1 MLSNDAKA
9 MINYVNEILNNKKL
23 NHETPKIAESDA
35 DFMELDHS
43 IRTIRDIAA
52 AASNGDVFHNIQGS
66 GFVLDSFKMF
76 QKTFKLSN
84 KEVLGNIVRSKKI
97 IVKGKKLRPHGN
109 HELIT
114 VKKKAKTIVE
124 SEERYRFMTDNAC
137 DIIATMDLSG
147 NFTYISPSVEKI
159 TGYSQ
164 EEVLRNYRE
173 LGYFLPGVQ
182 KEMDRRREIIKEMIQ
197 NGEHFDPV
205 NFEQR
210 QVRKDGENI
219 YTDTVVSGIYD
230 DENKFIEL
238 LTVTRDITEK
248 VKKRREIKRISET
261 DKLTQLYNRV
271 KLDNALE
278 NELNL
283 AKEKALNFS
292 LIMIDID
299 EFKEINDCFGHMA
312 GDEVLVAL
320 SSLFKTCIRSTDII
334 GRWGGEEFLVILPDT
349 NEHDAIE
356 LAEKIRR
363 QVNEILFLNHEHIT
377 VSLGVSVYNQDI
389 TVDSVIYRA
398 DQALYRAKNNG
409 RNQVQVL

>member
-9 MINYVNEILNNKKL
+9 MINYVNGILNSKKI
-23 NHETPKIAESDA
+23 NNQTPKIAESDA
-35 DFMELDHS
+35 DFLELDHN
-43 IRTIRDIAA
+43 IRTIRNIAEAARSGDI
-52 AASNGDVFHNIQGS
+52 FHNIQGN

-76 QKTFKLSN
+76 QNTIKISD
-84 KEVLGNIVRSKKI
+84 EVIMEPIAPKKVVI
-97 IVKGKKLRPHGN
+97 KGKRLRPHN
-109 HELIT
+109 NQEVLT
-114 VKKKAKTIVE
+114 VKRKVKTIIE

-159 TGYSQ
+159 TGYSP
-164 EEVLRNYRE
+164 EEVLGNYRK

-182 KEMDRRREIIKEMIQ
+182 KEMDRRREIIREMVEK
-197 NGEHFDPV
+197 GEHFDSV

-230 DENKFIEL
+230 SENKFLEL
-238 LTVTRDITEK
+238 LAVTRDITEK

-283 AKEKALNFS
+283 AKEKALNFG

-299 EFKEINDCFGHMA
+299 EFKEINDCFGHLA

-320 SSLFKTCIRSTDII
+320 AELFKTCVRSTDIV
-334 GRWGGEEFLVILPDT
+334 GRWGGEEFLIILPDT
-349 NEHDAIE
+349 DEHDAIE

-363 QVNEILFLNHEHIT
+363 QVNETLFLQQEHIT
-377 VSLGVSVYNQDI
+377 ISLGVSVYNQDI

-398 DQALYRAKNNG
+398 DQALYQAKNNG
-409 RNQVQVL
+409 RNQVQVI